1 MNIVENAEKIA
12 RKAHEGQLRKWSANV
27 PYIVHPIGVAE
38 KVKNLSNVDDI
49 DIAAALLHDVLEDCG
64 EHWAPVIEE
73 ETNREV
79 LDLVRE
85 LTFPTEGE
93 EWANRSRA
101 EKNVIR
107 FAQMQR
113 MSARAKKIKMVDRWY
128 NLNDMKNAP
137 YKLIKKTVDE
147 SWKLLEICGDADKE
161 MAKDLEDAIK
171 SMERR
176 LN

>member
-27 PYIVHPIGVAE
+27 PYIVHPIGVTE
-38 KVKNLSNVDDI
+38 KVKTLDGVDDI
-49 DIAAALLHDVLEDCG
+49 DVAAALLHDVIEDCG
-64 EHWAPVIEE
+64 EHWALNIENE
-73 ETNREV
+73 CGKEV

-85 LTFPTEGE
+85 LTFPTEGK
-93 EWANRSRA
+93 EWEGRSRA

-107 FAQMQR
+107 FQQMEK
-113 MSARAKKIKMVDRWY
+113 MSLRAKKIKMVDRWY

-137 YKLIKKTVDE
+137 YKLIKKTTEE
-147 SWKLLEICGDADKE
+147 SWKLLEICGGVDKA
-161 MAKDLEDAIK
+161 MAKDLEEAIK
-171 SMERR
+171 NLERR